1 MNTTVINQKTLL
13 PLSLISL
20 LLGFAITL
28 VITYQIHVKDN
39 DIKISQL
46 TSDIVHINTRIDDVS
61 ANQKEITSK
70 LDKMN
75 ENLITVIAI
84 LQTIKKE
91 NKDLTNLY

>member
-84 LQTIKKE
+84 LQTIKE
-91 NKDLTNLY
+91 NKDLTTLY

>member
-84 LQTIKKE
+84 LQTIKKNE
-91 NKDLTNLY
+91 DLTTLY